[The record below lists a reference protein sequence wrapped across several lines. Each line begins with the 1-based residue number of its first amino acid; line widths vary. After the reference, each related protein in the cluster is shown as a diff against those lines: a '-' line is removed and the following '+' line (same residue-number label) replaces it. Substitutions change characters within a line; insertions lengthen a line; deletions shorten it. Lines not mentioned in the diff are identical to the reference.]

1 MTMRGKKR
9 ATGGGVDVAEKDFKD
24 KPMSYTAKDNVTKAA
39 EERKRGG
46 RTMRKSGGK
55 MVDCEGEKAKMH
67 AGRKP
72 RKSGGACEREP
83 FTTAKSGSER
93 PGGKVADEMGEW

>member
-1 MTMRGKKR
+1 MRGKKR
-9 ATGGGVDVAEKDFKD
+9 ATGGGVNDAKKDFED
-24 KPMSYTAKDNVTKAA
+24 KPMSYTAKDKVTGEA

-83 FTTAKSGSER
+83 FTSAKSGTER
-93 PGGKVADEMGEW
+93 PGGKVADEMGSW

>member
-1 MTMRGKKR
+1 MRGKKR
-9 ATGGGVDVAEKDFKD
+9 ATGGGVDTAAKDFKD
-24 KPMSYTAKDNVTKAA
+24 KPMSYTAKDKVTGEA
-39 EERKRGG
+39 EERSARKRGG
-46 RTMRKSGGK
+46 KTVS
-55 MVDCEGEKAKMH
+55 CEGEKAKMH

-83 FTTAKSGSER
+83 FTSAKSGTER